1 VAASR
6 RAVVLPDP
14 NALYDPARGMAIHA
28 EHIDQMAMF
37 WQKLPSYHRG
47 SMKLL
52 GLTREIRAHMQESSA
67 PA

>member
-1 VAASR
+1 
-6 RAVVLPDP
+6 
-14 NALYDPARGMAIHA
+14 MAIHA